1 MCFSPMFRSQSSRNA
16 VPGFRIIRYHS
27 WLPRR
32 SLQFHLRGHQ
42 ERDGTGLDGTGL
54 DGDTKQKNKDKKNL
68 ESCGGGFQYIY
79 PKQRYM

>member
-32 SLQFHLRGHQ
+32 SLRFDLRGHQ
-42 ERDGTGLDGTGL
+42 ERGGTGL

-79 PKQRYM
+79 PKQRYI